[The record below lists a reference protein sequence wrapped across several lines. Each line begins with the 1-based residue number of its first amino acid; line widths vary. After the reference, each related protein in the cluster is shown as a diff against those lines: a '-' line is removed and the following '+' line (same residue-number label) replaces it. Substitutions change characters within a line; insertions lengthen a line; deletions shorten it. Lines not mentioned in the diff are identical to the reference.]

1 MSYRLIIERKA
12 EKEAL
17 NIPSHIRHNID
28 KDILALSK
36 NPRPRGCKK
45 LTDREGYRI
54 RVGDYRILY
63 TIDDKA
69 KTIVIYRIKIRKDAY
84 R

>member
-1 MSYRLIIERKA
+1 MSYRLIIEGKA
-12 EKEAL
+12 KKEAL
-17 NIPSHIRHNID
+17 CIPSHIRHNID
-28 KDILALSK
+28 KDILALSH

-69 KTIVIYRIKIRKDAY
+69 KIIVIYRIKIRKDAY